1 MERGSGSSGRA
12 GVRAAPAVRG
22 GRGVGGRAVP
32 GRLGPCSRR
41 VPEPAL
47 KVLSSA
53 RAVGE
58 VRESIC
64 ILAGT
69 WRAGRGV
76 SLLWGLEVRGK
87 LEKEGRQVW
96 GRAARLGELPAQQ
109 KGLHEQN
116 REPMYFSVAIQ
127 IK

>member
-12 GVRAAPAVRG
+12 CEPPPPSEVAGRRGPGPSRAHR
-22 GRGVGGRAVP
+22 
-32 GRLGPCSRR
+32 PCSRG

-58 VRESIC
+58 VTESIC

-69 WRAGRGV
+69 WEGWQRGV
-76 SLLWGLEVRGK
+76 FAVGVGSSGEAS
-87 LEKEGRQVW
+87 EGGQVW
-96 GRAARLGELPAQQ
+96 GRAARLRELAAQQ

-116 REPMYFSVAIQ
+116 RELMYFSVAIQ